1 MVHVDVLKAIEERR
15 SIDRF
20 DPEHRMTP
28 EEIET
33 LLELAR
39 MSPTAFNLQH
49 CRFVYVTDADMRA
62 QLRKASFNQSQVT
75 DASLLVIICAD
86 LGAWRRQPERYWSH
100 VPEDARG
107 RLVGLIREYY
117 DGRERDQRDECMR
130 SCGIAAQTLMIAAR
144 GLGYESCP
152 MDGFDFDAVGEM
164 INLPPDHVI
173 SMFVAIGRPLEPAR
187 PRGGKLPAAE
197 VIIENRF

>member
-1 MVHVDVLKAIEERR
+1 MDALKAIEERR
-15 SIDRF
+15 SIHRF
-20 DPEHRMTP
+20 DPDHRMPP
-28 EEIET
+28 EDVAT

-39 MSPTAFNLQH
+39 MAPTAFNLQH
-49 CRFVYVTDADMRA
+49 CRFVYVTDGEQRMR
-62 QLRKASFNQSQVT
+62 LRAASFDQSQVT
-75 DASLLVIICAD
+75 DAALLVVICAD

-100 VPEDARG
+100 VPEAARG
-107 RLVGLIREYY
+107 RLVDTITEYY
-117 DGRERDQRDECMR
+117 EGRERDQRDECMR

-152 MDGFDFDAVGEM
+152 MDGFDFDTVEEL
-164 INLPPDHVI
+164 INLPADHVI

-197 VIIENRF
+197 VITENRF